1 MSKYQDWLE
10 QPYQERGEEIDGE
23 IQVVQYGFV
32 IDCTVQA
39 SQVIECTVL
48 GFDDEEEAREA
59 LREVVVSHGQRFAGV
74 NVETL
79 DEEQCAE
86 LMQRVIAV
94 WIDEDAVIDELQ
106 DQLP

>member
-23 IQVVQYGFV
+23 IQVVQFGFV

-59 LREVVVSHGQRFAGV
+59 LREVVAGDSKRFAGV

-86 LMQRVIAV
+86 LMQRVIVV

>member
-39 SQVIECTVL
+39 SQVIERTVL
-48 GFDDEEEAREA
+48 GFDDEEEAREC
-59 LREVVVSHGQRFAGV
+59 FAGM
-74 NVETL
+74 NVEKL
-79 DEEQCAE
+79 DEKQCVE

-94 WIDEDAVIDELQ
+94 WIDEDAVIDELRET
-106 DQLP
+106 L

>member
-23 IQVVQYGFV
+23 IQVKQYGFV

-39 SQVIECTVL
+39 SQVVECTVL

-59 LREVVVSHGQRFAGV
+59 LREVVAGDGKRFAGV

-86 LMQRVIAV
+86 LMQRVIVV
-94 WIDEDAVIDELQ
+94 WIDEDAVIDELR